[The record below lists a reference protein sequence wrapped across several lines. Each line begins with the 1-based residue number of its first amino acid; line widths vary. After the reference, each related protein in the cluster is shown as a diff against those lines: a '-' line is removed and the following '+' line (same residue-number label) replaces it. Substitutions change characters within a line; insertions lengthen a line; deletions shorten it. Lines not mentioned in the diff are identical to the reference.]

1 MKKIQQYIPTL
12 YRQMNPKNFILITSL
27 SVSLISCTNNH
38 QKSSEVKPNIIFIMS
53 DDHASQAISCYGSK
67 LNETP
72 NIDKL
77 AHQGLLFKNA
87 FVTNSICAPSR
98 AVILTGKHSHLNG
111 VRDNHIH
118 FDSSQVTFPK
128 ILKENG
134 YETAIVGKWHL
145 KSQPTGFDYWNVLPG
160 QGDYYNPKFIKMG
173 RDTVYEGYVTEITTE
188 LALDWLR
195 SGKSDQPFML
205 MVHHKAPHR
214 NWMPHTKNLD
224 KYEDEEFLQPVSFK
238 DDYSGREHLKNQKLT
253 VAHHMDIM
261 YDYKIPCDTCDGD
274 VVNHWVRDEY
284 NNELS
289 KFTPEQ
295 RDAWEVGYK
304 NEVEEFFSS
313 NFTSQERINWNLKRY
328 LQDYLR
334 CILSVDE
341 SVGEIMQYIEQN
353 GLSENTL
360 IVYTSDQGFFL
371 GEHGLFDKRYMY
383 EESLRTPLIMK
394 YPAKITK
401 GIRSN
406 ELVQNLDLAP
416 TILDVAGIAIPEPFQ
431 GKSLTPL
438 FITPDLANWRESI
451 YYQFYES
458 GWGVPEHYG
467 IRTKNFKLIHFTTKP
482 DSWELYDLKA
492 DPYEMKN
499 LYSDVTYVLAI
510 KKLKK
515 ELIELQTK
523 YKIPPE

>member
-1 MKKIQQYIPTL
+1 
-12 YRQMNPKNFILITSL
+12 
-27 SVSLISCTNNH
+27 
-38 QKSSEVKPNIIFIMS
+38 
-53 DDHASQAISCYGSK
+53 
-67 LNETP
+67 
-72 NIDKL
+72 
-77 AHQGLLFKNA
+77 
-87 FVTNSICAPSR
+87 
-98 AVILTGKHSHLNG
+98 
-111 VRDNHIH
+111 
-118 FDSSQVTFPK
+118 
-128 ILKENG
+128 
-134 YETAIVGKWHL
+134 
-145 KSQPTGFDYWNVLPG
+145 
-160 QGDYYNPKFIKMG
+160 
-173 RDTVYEGYVTEITTE
+173 
-188 LALDWLR
+188 
-195 SGKSDQPFML
+195 
-205 MVHHKAPHR
+205 
-214 NWMPHTKNLD
+214 
-224 KYEDEEFLQPVSFK
+224 
-238 DDYSGREHLKNQKLT
+238 
-253 VAHHMDIM
+253 
-261 YDYKIPCDTCDGD
+261 
-274 VVNHWVRDEY
+274 
-284 NNELS
+284 
-289 KFTPEQ
+289 
-295 RDAWEVGYK
+295 
-304 NEVEEFFSS
+304 
-313 NFTSQERINWNLKRY
+313 
-328 LQDYLR
+328 
-334 CILSVDE
+334 
-341 SVGEIMQYIEQN
+341 MQYIEQN